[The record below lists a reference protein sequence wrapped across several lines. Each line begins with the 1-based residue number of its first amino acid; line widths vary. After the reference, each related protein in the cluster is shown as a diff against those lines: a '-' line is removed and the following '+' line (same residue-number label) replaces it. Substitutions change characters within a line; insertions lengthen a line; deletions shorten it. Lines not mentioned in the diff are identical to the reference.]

1 MSDNAKTVFISGA
14 AQRIGRAIAFD
25 LAHHGWKVVVHY
37 NRSKD
42 AAQAVVDEIN
52 ESAGAASPV
61 AFCVGGDLRDESQT
75 ATLISKACDLA
86 GQIDCVINNASAF
99 EPDDIISGT
108 RDSWDLHLEVNLRAP
123 TVLIRDFVNQLPD
136 GADGNVINIIDQRVW
151 RLTPKFMSYTVSKSA
166 LWTLTQTLAQA
177 LAPSIRVNAIGPGPT
192 LQNKRQSE
200 EGFEKQASLVPL
212 QRQTELTEICDGVR
226 YILSAR
232 AMTGQ
237 MIALDGGQHLAWE
250 TPDVTQAG
258 E

>member
-14 AQRIGRAIAFD
+14 AQRIGRAIALD
-25 LAHHGWKVVVHY
+25 LADHGWRVVVHY

-42 AAQAVVDEIN
+42 AAQALVDDIN
-52 ESAGAASPV
+52 QNAASPSPV

-75 ATLISKACDLA
+75 ATLIQKARDQA
-86 GQIDCVINNASAF
+86 GQVDCVINNASAF
-99 EPDDIISGT
+99 EPDDITSGT

-123 TVLIRDFVNQLPD
+123 TVISREFVNQLPD
-136 GADGNVINIIDQRVW
+136 GAEGNIINIIDQRVW

-177 LAPSIRVNAIGPGPT
+177 LAPSVRVNAIGPGPT
-192 LQNKRQSE
+192 LQNKRQSG
-200 EGFEKQASLVPL
+200 EGFQKQASLVPL
-212 QRQTELTEICDGVR
+212 QRQTELSEICDGVR